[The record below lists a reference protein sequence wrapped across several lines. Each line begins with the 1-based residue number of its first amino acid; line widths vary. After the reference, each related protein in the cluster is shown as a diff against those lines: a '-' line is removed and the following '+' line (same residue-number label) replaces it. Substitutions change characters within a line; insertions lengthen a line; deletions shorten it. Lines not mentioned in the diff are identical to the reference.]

1 MSRLLR
7 WSAPLACVLALS
19 AVAATCTFSL
29 RETRSES
36 LDWTPAEVP
45 AG

>member
-1 MSRLLR
+1 VFGVF
-7 WSAPLACVLALS
+7 LAALS

-45 AG
+45 AR